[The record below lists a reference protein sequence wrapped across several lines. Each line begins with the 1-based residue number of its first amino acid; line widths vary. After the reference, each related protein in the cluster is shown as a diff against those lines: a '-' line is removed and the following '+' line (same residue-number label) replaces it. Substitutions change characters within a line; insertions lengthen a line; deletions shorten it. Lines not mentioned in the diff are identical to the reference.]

1 MSRLGFTMP
10 LVVCCLMVPF
20 SANAQSPVKV
30 AGNVYYGDDLHPA
43 KNVLVYLSD
52 AEQMQLATDTT
63 SDAGQFRFVG
73 LKRETY
79 TVSINASG
87 FEPVT
92 LKVDLS
98 FTSDKDVVIYLKP
111 IVKNEDS
118 PKAGNISTHELSVQ
132 AKARDLMKSGKKKL
146 YQDKDAGGGLA
157 DFQRAISIAP
167 DYYEAHY
174 QVAMAYL
181 TLGNHGEAE
190 KSFRKS
196 VEVSGDKYAEAD
208 VGLGT
213 MVLDRGS
220 LSEGEKTIRRG
231 IQLNPNLWLGH
242 YELAR
247 ALLNENRIS
256 EAQVSAEHARL
267 LAPSAPIVYRLLSK
281 IHLEEKDYPALLQ
294 DIDAYLKLDPDSPA
308 GIRAKQLREQ
318 VQQKIGSEHLTPASA
333 GP

>member
-1 MSRLGFTMP
+1 MIRLGFAMLL
-10 LVVCCLMVPF
+10 LVSCLMVSF
-20 SANAQSPVKV
+20 SANAQGPVKL
-30 AGNVYYGDDLHPA
+30 AGNVYYGDDFHPA

-52 AEQMQLATDTT
+52 AELVQLATQAT
-63 SDAGQFRFVG
+63 SDTGQFRFGG

-87 FEPVT
+87 YEPIT

-98 FTSDKDVVIYLKP
+98 FTSDKDVEIHLKP
-111 IVKNEDS
+111 TSRKQDS
-118 PKAGNISTHELSVQ
+118 PRAGNISTHELSML

-157 DFQRAISIAP
+157 DFQQAISVAP

-181 TLGNHGEAE
+181 TLGNRGEAE

-196 VEVSGDKYAEAD
+196 VDVSGDTYAEAD

-213 MVLDRGS
+213 MMLDRGS

-231 IQLNPNLWLGH
+231 IQLNPNLWLGP
-242 YELAR
+242 YELGR
-247 ALLNENRIS
+247 ALLNEKRIS

-267 LAPSAPIVYRLLSK
+267 LAPSVPIVYRLLSN
-281 IHLEEKDYPALLQ
+281 IHLKEKDYPALLQ
-294 DIDAYLKLDPDSPA
+294 DIDAYLKLDPNSPA

-333 GP
+333 TP